1 MITYYELG
9 ANKRLNQIVFAGS
22 HDAGI
27 TGGNSN
33 VKTQGL
39 DILKQSWA
47 GIRLFDIRI
56 AAQSSAGPSGF
67 RKAELRAFHSGIK
80 RDKVKLRDYQGRGE
94 LIERSKLV
102 GGDWGMGLTKILSD
116 ARDFV
121 RSESGKNEFLI
132 LKFDKCKN
140 WPLIAQACA
149 GVLGNT
155 AYRQSGNI
163 NTKTLHDLKGKV
175 VVLFSQAGWT
185 VAGSPPPS
193 QGILRFKNLHAEGQT
208 YEADFDGLQY
218 FGKGGTSVK
227 KPFRK
232 IKQNVSKQKKLMD
245 QAGTMAMANPDLMG
259 MMYWT
264 TTGIFESIKRRNDGM
279 WDAPNVV
286 RLKKLW
292 AGGLQEFVH
301 HRNPLTAPAGS
312 PAVGA
317 ERRRYLP
324 NIVMIDF
331 ADESKCRH
339 IRGLNDATTEQLAAM
354 ADA

>member
-1 MITYYELG
+1 MITYFELG

-33 VKTQGL
+33 VKTQRL

-47 GIRLFDIRI
+47 GVRLFDIRI
-56 AAQSSAGPSGF
+56 AAQSVAVAGGF
-67 RKAELRAFHSGIK
+67 KKAELRAFHSGIK
-80 RDKVKLRDYQGRGE
+80 RDKTKFRSYQGRGE
-94 LIERSKLV
+94 LVKRSKLV
-102 GGDWGMGLTKILSD
+102 GGDWGMGLTKILTD

-121 RSESGKNEFLI
+121 QSQSGSNEFLI
-132 LKFDKCKN
+132 LKFDKCIN
-140 WPLIAQACA
+140 WPLIAQACKA
-149 GVLGNT
+149 ELGD
-155 AYRQSGNI
+155 AVYRQGGNI
-163 NTKTLHDLKGKV
+163 NTKTLGDLRGKV
-175 VVLFSQAGWT
+175 IVLFSHGGWME
-185 VAGSPPPS
+185 AGSPPVS
-193 QGILRFKNLHAEGQT
+193 EGILRFKNLYAPGAS
-208 YEADFDGLQY
+208 YEDDFDGLQY

-227 KPFRK
+227 KPLRK
-232 IKQNVSKQKKLMD
+232 ISQNVAKQKKLMSK
-245 QAGTMAMANPDLMG
+245 AGTLAMANPNLMG

-264 TTGIFESIKRRNDGM
+264 TTGIFQSIKRRNDGM
-279 WDAPNVV
+279 WDTPNVV

-301 HRNPLTAPAGS
+301 TRNPLTAPAGS

-331 ADESKCRH
+331 ADEIKCRH
-339 IRGLNDATTEQLAAM
+339 IRGLNDASAEQLAAM